1 MSWGSPTPEKCSR
14 FSLDPA
20 FAYLLGTAPQYAEIC
35 ALHIVNH
42 EGANDVVQ
50 SNQKKL

>member
-1 MSWGSPTPEKCSR
+1 MSRGSPTVEKSSH

-20 FAYLLGTAPQYAEIC
+20 FSYLLGTAPQYAGNC

-42 EGANDVVQ
+42 EGANEVAK

>member
-1 MSWGSPTPEKCSR
+1 MSRGSPTPEKCTR

-20 FAYLLGTAPQYAEIC
+20 FAYLLGTAPQYAGIC
-35 ALHIVNH
+35 ALHVVDR
-42 EGANDVVQ
+42 ESANEVAE

>member
-1 MSWGSPTPEKCSR
+1 MSRGSPTLEKCSR

-20 FAYLLGTAPQYAEIC
+20 FAYLLGTAPQYAGFYP
-35 ALHIVNH
+35 LRVVNH
-42 EGANDVVQ
+42 EGANDLAE